1 MRCHTDA
8 LNSSKTLD
16 NLCAGLLKEGYVSS
30 CQSLYLRLILSRANN
45 TEGKQHV
52 QPVPVKFH
60 KAQDNIQN
68 RHTDEDLAFATTG
81 FLWDIFRLFV
91 SKRVCSFSRWQNKG
105 TNQCNSSNQAS
116 TTHNVCLMK
125 FDCQTTTLWS
135 PSNKLNFPSLCW
147 FQNLVTFCLSRS
159 RNFKLKTYLHSHQKS
174 KKWFQ
179 YSLFPQN
186 GLKSM
191 EMKLVEVMEMKEFEN
206 SSKSLIWLNQ

>member
-81 FLWDIFRLFV
+81 FLWDIVRLFV

-135 PSNKLNFPSLCW
+135 PSNKLNFPVYAGFKIWSPSAWADPEIL
-147 FQNLVTFCLSRS
+147 NSRP
-159 RNFKLKTYLHSHQKS
+159 TYIAIRSPKNDFSTVYFHRTDWNRWRWNWW
-174 KKWFQ
+174 KWW
-179 YSLFPQN
+179 
-186 GLKSM
+186 KW
-191 EMKLVEVMEMKEFEN
+191 
-206 SSKSLIWLNQ
+206 KSLKIRQNQWFD